1 MAEEVGSKADV
12 VQRFAHQPGWAE
24 VASTGELG
32 VGRAGQFEAVH
43 PSKPQ
48 THSVFTRY
56 GL

>member
-32 VGRAGQFEAVH
+32 VGSAGQFEAVH